1 MDQYTKETRNTVD
14 ERFGMNREGVYY
26 AHQPIYGY
34 RTPFAAGSNISRY
47 MVTKSILNAFS
58 KFSFNSFID
67 IGGAE
72 GYTANIVRQL
82 FNVQVQSTDL
92 SENACKMAGE
102 IFGINAT
109 PCDIHNLP
117 FSDGEFEATLC
128 SETIEHVTDYKIAIY
143 ELLRITKNIL
153 IITVP
158 HETPE
163 IVAENILNKVPHGHI
178 HYFDVNT
185 LDYLKNEGYSISHEK
200 TLSPFLIVP
209 RVLAESRKKEGQS
222 TIYRIYNK
230 LTPIFRKIF
239 GLRTANWLTNID
251 ASLCRITGT
260 YGGITFAITKQN
272 EAPKAIHTFKKFK
285 SQDFT
290 NITVP
295 LHQLT
300 IPPISV

>member
-1 MDQYTKETRNTVD
+1 MDQYTQETKNTVD
-14 ERFGMNREGVYY
+14 ERFGMKRNGVYY

-82 FNVQVQSTDL
+82 FNIPVQSTDL

-102 IFGINAT
+102 IFGIKAT

-117 FSDGEFEATLC
+117 FNDGEFEAVLC
-128 SETIEHVTDYKIAIY
+128 SETIEHVTDFKLAID

-153 IITVP
+153 VITVP

-163 IVAENILNKVPHGHI
+163 IVAENIRNKVPHGHI

-185 LDYLKNEGYSISHEK
+185 LDYLKNIGYDISYEK

-209 RVLAESRKKEGQS
+209 RVLAESGKKERQS
-222 TIYRIYNK
+222 TVYRIYNR
-230 LTPIFRKIF
+230 LTPFFRKIF
-239 GLRTANWLTNID
+239 GLKTANWLTNID
-251 ASLCRITGT
+251 ASLCLITGS
-260 YGGITFAITKQN
+260 YGGITFTITRQSQTL
-272 EAPKAIHTFKKFK
+272 KAAHTSKKFK
-285 SQDFT
+285 AQDFT

-295 LHQLT
+295 LHK
-300 IPPISV
+300 